1 MNILENLT
9 LELPTLVKES
19 QEALGTVKT
28 VAISQAWKILQL
40 AVSIII
46 QKIEFL
52 QPDLAGKNK
61 KDAALQILS
70 EFYDNVF
77 NVVNIP
83 FIPSLI
89 EPLMHKYV
97 KIFLMT
103 LVGSTIDAMVI
114 TFRELGVFNKK

>member
-1 MNILENLT
+1 MNILENLK
-9 LELPTLVKES
+9 LELPKLVKES

>member
-1 MNILENLT
+1 MNLLENLK
-9 LELPTLVKES
+9 LELPKLVKES
-19 QEALGTVKT
+19 QEALGTVKA

-40 AVSIII
+40 AISAII

-61 KDAALQILS
+61 KDVALQILS
-70 EFYDNVF
+70 QFYDNTF
-77 NVVNIP
+77 TVVNIP
-83 FIPSLI
+83 FVPSLI

-114 TFRELGVFNKK
+114 TFRELGIFNKK

>member
-1 MNILENLT
+1 MNLLENLK
-9 LELPTLVKES
+9 LELPKLVKES
-19 QEALGTVKT
+19 QEALGTVKA

-40 AVSIII
+40 AISAII

-61 KDAALQILS
+61 KDVALQILS
-70 EFYDNVF
+70 QFYDNTF
-77 NVVNIP
+77 TVVNIP
-83 FIPSLI
+83 FVPSLI

-103 LVGSTIDAMVI
+103 LVGSTIDAMVV
-114 TFRELGVFNKK
+114 TFRELGIFNKK